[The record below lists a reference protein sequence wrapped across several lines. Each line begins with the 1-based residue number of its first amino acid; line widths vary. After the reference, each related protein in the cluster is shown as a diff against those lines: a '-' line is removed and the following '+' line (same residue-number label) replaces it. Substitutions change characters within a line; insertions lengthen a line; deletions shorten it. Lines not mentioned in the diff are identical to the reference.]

1 MIFFLSKKKMS
12 TIIFERLQKIK
23 SNTILEDGLN
33 IYSLQPFVF
42 EQGNISLK
50 WIYNRN
56 VFLKISY
63 C

>member
-1 MIFFLSKKKMS
+1 MS

-33 IYSLQPFVF
+33 IYSLQSFVF

>member
-1 MIFFLSKKKMS
+1 MS

-42 EQGNISLK
+42 EQGNIFLK